1 MIGIRKH
8 SQPDLRKTSN
18 NSHVGRSK
26 THEKGGGVSFL
37 GINVGKTKNRS
48 SSVPRGKVLAYK
60 YLLLQQ
66 ILFYVHKVNNDYF
79 CNIF

>member
-48 SSVPRGKVLAYK
+48 SSVPRGKILAYQ
-60 YLLLQQ
+60 YLLH
-66 ILFYVHKVNNDYF
+66 ILFYVHKVNNEYF